1 MEAIIIISCIVLI
14 IGIQVYIEIS
24 DNRHLSELLKAH
36 YTSEEMIVTGISNL
50 STTEKLKY
58 GVPIIPGMFMTT
70 GLLSYFNSTEK
81 HYFKKLDIEFQ
92 NTEHIIYVDVQMKNK
107 TLIDI
112 DEFEAYSF

>member
-1 MEAIIIISCIVLI
+1 METIIIISCIVLI
-14 IGIQVYIEIS
+14 IGIQLYIEITNS
-24 DNRHLSELLKAH
+24 SHLTELLNEH

-70 GLLSYFNSTEK
+70 GLLSYFKSTKK

-107 TLIDI
+107 TLIHI
-112 DEFEAYSF
+112 DEFETYNF